1 MNLKS
6 VCLLLS
12 LCHVGYAAA
21 FGLGE
26 INVRSYLGQ
35 PLHATVPILD
45 ASPNT
50 TAECFSL
57 GAGTGSISPPQHAQ
71 LKVEQ
76 AGKQTVLHIRT
87 LQPIHDPIAQFELV
101 SDCGSRLQREYAVL
115 LDPPARVD
123 SAVIHEESTSAPT
136 AAVVDITPVVP
147 RAHNRP
153 RRANRSAAIS
163 THASAAASRQSATHD
178 RHPAASAAV
187 PRLVLSGKR
196 SGFSNGSLAL
206 QYDINLPD
214 MNRKLPEGLTA
225 AESSDEYT
233 ALTHKLAHLETQL
246 VELQQKNAV
255 LEAKDAA
262 APVTVT
268 RKPTDDPAQW
278 PMYLLII
285 GLLTGGGALIALLR
299 RRSNNQRLTGVWVP
313 PSEPTPPIPDPMES
327 DPWALPLPSKTAIP
341 TASQRMSEIAAPPP
355 IGTTEVKDDIL
366 DQAEVYMAHGHGE
379 LAVHLLQEHVRNAPD
394 ESPVP
399 WLLLLD
405 LLHRDGDTAGYK
417 TASAE
422 CRRHF
427 NINLTGHPISQ
438 NSDTNIGLEAYPH
451 LLEQLTTIWGTPSTD
466 DFFRDLLYDNRG
478 GTRVG
483 FEPGAYR
490 DILLLRTIA
499 QNVMALPV

>member
-12 LCHVGYAAA
+12 LSHAGYAAA

-45 ASPNT
+45 ATPNT

-71 LKVEQ
+71 LSIERS
-76 AGKQTVLHIRT
+76 GKQTVLHIRT

-115 LDPPARVD
+115 LDPPARVE
-123 SAVIHEESTSAPT
+123 SAITHDEPT
-136 AAVVDITPVVP
+136 AAMVDITPVVP
-147 RAHNRP
+147 RAHIRP
-153 RRANRSAAIS
+153 RRAKRSETIS
-163 THASAAASRQSATHD
+163 THTAAAASRQSATPD
-178 RHPAASAAV
+178 RHPTTSAAV

-196 SGFSNGSLAL
+196 SGFGNGSLAL

-225 AESSDEYT
+225 AEISDEYT
-233 ALTHKLAHLETQL
+233 ALTHKLAHLEAQL
-246 VELQQKNAV
+246 VELQQKNAT
-255 LEAKDAA
+255 LEAKGAA

-268 RKPTDDPAQW
+268 RKPTGEPAQW

-285 GLLTGGGALIALLR
+285 GLLTGAGALIALLR
-299 RRSNNQRLTGVWVP
+299 RRSNQRFTDVWVP
-313 PSEPTPPIPDPMES
+313 PGEPTTPIPDPMES
-327 DPWALPLPSKTAIP
+327 DPWAQPLPPKTANP
-341 TASQRMSEIAAPPP
+341 PASQRMAEIAAPPP
-355 IGTTEVKDDIL
+355 IQTTEVKDDIL

-405 LLHRDGDTAGYK
+405 LLHRDGDMPEYK
-417 TASAE
+417 AASAE

-438 NSDTNIGLEAYPH
+438 DGDANIGLEAYPH
-451 LLEQLTTIWGTPSTD
+451 LLEQLTKIWGTPNTD

-483 FEPGAYR
+483 FEPSAYR

-499 QNVMALPV
+499 QNVMPPV

>member
-12 LCHVGYAAA
+12 LCHAGYAAA

-26 INVRSYLGQ
+26 IHVRSYLGQ

-45 ASPNT
+45 ATPNT

-57 GAGTGSISPPQHAQ
+57 GAGTGSISPPLHAQ

-76 AGKQTVLHIRT
+76 VGKQTVLHIRT

-123 SAVIHEESTSAPT
+123 SAITHDTSTSAPT

-153 RRANRSAAIS
+153 RRAKRSAAIS
-163 THASAAASRQSATHD
+163 THAAAAASRQSATHD

-196 SGFSNGSLAL
+196 SGFGNGSLAL

-225 AESSDEYT
+225 AEISDEYT
-233 ALTHKLAHLETQL
+233 ALTHKLAHLEAQL
-246 VELQQKNAV
+246 VELQQKNAS
-255 LEAKDAA
+255 LEAKGGP

-268 RKPTDDPAQW
+268 RKPTDGPAQW

-299 RRSNNQRLTGVWVP
+299 RRSNQRVTDVWVP

-327 DPWALPLPSKTAIP
+327 DPWAQPLPPKTAIP
-341 TASQRMSEIAAPPP
+341 PASQRMSEIAAPPP
-355 IGTTEVKDDIL
+355 IQTTEVKDDIL

-405 LLHRDGDTAGYK
+405 LLHRDGDMPGYK
-417 TASAE
+417 AASAE

-427 NINLTGHPISQ
+427 NINLTGHPLSQ
-438 NSDTNIGLEAYPH
+438 NSDANIGLEAYPH
-451 LLEQLTTIWGTPSTD
+451 LLEQLTKIWGTPSTD

-478 GTRVG
+478 GTRIG
-483 FEPGAYR
+483 FEPSAYR
-490 DILLLRTIA
+490 DIVLLRTIA